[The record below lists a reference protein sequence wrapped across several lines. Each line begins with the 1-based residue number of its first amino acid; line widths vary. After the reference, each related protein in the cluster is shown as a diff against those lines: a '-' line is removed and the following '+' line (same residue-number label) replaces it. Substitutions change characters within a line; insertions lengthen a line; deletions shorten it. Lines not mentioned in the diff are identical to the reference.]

1 MNELTLTEKRRWLI
15 RFCTTITHNFGS

>member
-1 MNELTLTEKRRWLI
+1 MNKLTLTEKRRWLI